1 MQNNENMVKFL
12 KAQYPTGTRIRLERM
27 NDPYAPVPS
36 GTMGT
41 VDMVDDACTVHMIWD
56 NGRSLGL
63 VPGEDVFSI
72 VQPELSTLKL
82 YMPLTVHCYERDEY
96 GSFENYPDDRD
107 GRYALPFKDQIL
119 GLIKRFELP
128 EEAERG
134 LMQWYRE
141 QDSVNEKVLS
151 ARPTVEAVDGKLM
164 GVMVCRVKGELT
176 TEERG
181 LLDDYITGQMSDGFG
196 ESLEQRE
203 IKTDDGEIYVSF
215 WNNGNSWKISTAE
228 ELNCQQN
235 QEQSQGM
242 EMCM

>member
-1 MQNNENMVKFL
+1 MQYNADKVKFL
-12 KAQYPTGTRIRLERM
+12 RDQYPSGTRIRLGQM

-41 VDMVDDACTVHMIWD
+41 VDCVDDACGIHMKWD
-56 NGRSLGL
+56 NGRSLAL
-63 VPGEDVFSI
+63 IPGEDVFSI

-134 LMQWYRE
+134 LMQWYRK
-141 QDSVNEKVLS
+141 QDSVNENVLS
-151 ARPTVEAVDGKLM
+151 MRPTVEAINGELM
-164 GVMVCRVKGELT
+164 GVMICRVKGELT
-176 TEERG
+176 ADERS
-181 LLDDYITGQMSDGFG
+181 LLED
-196 ESLEQRE
+196 
-203 IKTDDGEIYVSF
+203 
-215 WNNGNSWKISTAE
+215 
-228 ELNCQQN
+228 
-235 QEQSQGM
+235 
-242 EMCM
+242 